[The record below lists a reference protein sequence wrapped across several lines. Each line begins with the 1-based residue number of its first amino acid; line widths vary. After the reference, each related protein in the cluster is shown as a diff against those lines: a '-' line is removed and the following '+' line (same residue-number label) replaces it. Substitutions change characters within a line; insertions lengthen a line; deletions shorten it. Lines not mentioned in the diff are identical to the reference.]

1 MFDVQIVAS
10 EITTKPS
17 YHETFEKRPILP
29 AQLNPY
35 LIFNRGSRP
44 RKTKI
49 LTTPVRSAGP
59 TGQAGIH
66 WVFWGLKFESDA
78 GIGQK
83 GAFCKG
89 LATIGLIDHRVMATP
104 KHKA

>member
-1 MFDVQIVAS
+1 MIVAID
-10 EITTKPS
+10 ITIDRCCVKNLNRLYGDES
-17 YHETFEKRPILP
+17 LSSCLIIIGNGSINNETFEKCSFLP

-44 RKTKI
+44 RKVKI

-66 WVFWGLKFESDA
+66 
-78 GIGQK
+78 
-83 GAFCKG
+83 
-89 LATIGLIDHRVMATP
+89 
-104 KHKA
+104 